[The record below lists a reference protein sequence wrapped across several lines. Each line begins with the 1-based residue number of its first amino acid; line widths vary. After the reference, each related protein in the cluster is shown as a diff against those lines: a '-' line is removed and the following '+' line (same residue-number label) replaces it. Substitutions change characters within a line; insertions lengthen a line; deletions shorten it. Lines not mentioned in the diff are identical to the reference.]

1 MEARSWYEHLYR
13 EGDMGRH
20 PEGGQL
26 VGDQLQVE
34 LPDGDL
40 DKVYLI

>member
-1 MEARSWYEHLYR
+1 
-13 EGDMGRH
+13 MGRH

-40 DKVYLI
+40 DKVYLIWSPSDKLTCLSVR